1 MTKLILYMLALMM
14 LASPVFAASA
24 ELSIA
29 DVSGATGSNV
39 EIPINLKSNVG
50 IGSID
55 VVVSYDGTI
64 LQLESVDKGSLSG
77 NSMIDYNTK
86 SSGSVAIAMAD
97 SAGLKGDGSVALLKF
112 KVLGKEGDTS
122 IVKIES
128 SSANEAAT
136 LVDVRLVTTAGNFSV
151 TGGTGMIGIIA
162 VAALVILVI
171 IVLVIKRK
179 GSKPK

>member
-1 MTKLILYMLALMM
+1 MTKLILYILALMM
-14 LASPVFAASA
+14 LVPPVFAANA

-55 VVVSYDGTI
+55 VVVSFDPTI
-64 LQLESVDKGSLSG
+64 LKFDSVDKGSLSG

-86 SSGSVAIAMAD
+86 TSGSVAIAMAD
-97 SAGLKGDGSVALLKF
+97 SQGLKGEGSAAVLKF
-112 KVLGKEGDTS
+112 TVLGKQGDTS

-136 LVDVRLVTTAGNFSV
+136 LVDVRLDTRAGNFSV
-151 TGGTGMIGIIA
+151 TGGTGMMGIIA
-162 VAALVILVI
+162 VAAVVILVV